1 MRFDDPL
8 DTVEPDGRLNQRA
21 GCLMTDQDKD
31 DDERRQMSLP
41 LRAGLAVLAA
51 LIAGL
56 FAHQAISDP
65 ISTTIAVIFVGVGVF
80 LTIGRSGDGV
90 DGGGGGDGGGG

>member
-1 MRFDDPL
+1 MRFGDPL

-21 GCLMTDQDKD
+21 GSLMTDQDKD
-31 DDERRQMSLP
+31 NDGRRQMSLP

-56 FAHQAISDP
+56 FAHQSISDP
-65 ISTTIAVIFVGVGVF
+65 ITSTIAVIFVGVGVF
-80 LTIGRSGDGV
+80 FTIGRSGDGV